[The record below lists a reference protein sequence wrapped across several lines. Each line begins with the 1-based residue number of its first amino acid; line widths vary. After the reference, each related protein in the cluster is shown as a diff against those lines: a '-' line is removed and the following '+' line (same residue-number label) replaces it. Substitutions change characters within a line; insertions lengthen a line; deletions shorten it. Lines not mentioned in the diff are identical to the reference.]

1 MDVATSAEFYTYPWD
16 LSDEGVEAA
25 SGVIADTLGPGGGV
39 LLTLSYHVSTY
50 FSPHN
55 PTRKIYFG
63 EEGAVYFQPDE
74 GLYGRTEIRP
84 LVSHLVSGPDYMPGL
99 VRGIGES
106 GLEFSA
112 WAIYLYNHHLSQ
124 AFPGTARRDCFGQ
137 PHLGQLCP
145 AHPDVRAYAV
155 ALTRDMVRFAPRHVQ
170 IESPGYL
177 GFGYGFRNPKVAVAI
192 DPLHQFLMG
201 LCFCRHCIDA
211 ANGANLDGERLRAEV
226 ARDLDRDLRPDPGH
240 GAADK
245 GDREDWIEG
254 AYDGRLK
261 GYLEAR
267 VDTATSLF
275 EEVSAAVREGG
286 AGVTFFGSLDRG
298 VTGLDRHRV
307 LACVDAVY
315 TSVPGPPEEAAQ
327 GVQQRRDELTPEVR
341 LVSIVR
347 PGGFESESYTRRLI
361 QAQAEAGV
369 DGFAF
374 YTYGQLREHHLHW
387 IRGARDAWS

>member
-1 MDVATSAEFYTYPWD
+1 MAARAEFYTYPWD
-16 LSDEGVEAA
+16 LSDEGVAA
-25 SGVIADTLGPGGGV
+25 AAGVIADTLGPRGGV
-39 LLTLSYHVSTY
+39 LLTLSYHVSTC

-55 PTRKIYFG
+55 PRRKIYFG

-74 GLYGRTEIRP
+74 GLYGATRIRP
-84 LVSHLVSGPDYMPGL
+84 LVSHLVTNPDYMPGL

-145 AHPDVRAYAV
+145 AHPDVRAYAL
-155 ALTRDMVRFAPRHVQ
+155 ALTRDMARFGPRQVQ
-170 IESPGYL
+170 LESLSYL

-192 DPLHQFLMG
+192 APSHRFLLG
-201 LCFCRHCIDA
+201 LCFCRHCIQA
-211 ANGANLDGERLRAEV
+211 AGRAGVDGEELRAV
-226 ARDLDRDLRPDPGH
+226 AAADLDRELRLDPGD
-240 GAADK
+240 GQ
-245 GDREDWIEG
+245 GDRDEWIED
-254 AYDGRLK
+254 AYGGSLK

-267 VDTATSLF
+267 VATATSLF
-275 EEVSAAVREGG
+275 EEVAASARQGG
-286 AGVTFFGSLDRG
+286 AGVSFFGSLDRAT
-298 VTGLDRHRV
+298 TGLDRGRV
-307 LACVDAVY
+307 LDCVDAVY
-315 TSVPGPPEEAAQ
+315 TSVPGPPEEAPE
-327 GVQQRRDELTPEVR
+327 GVKKLRDELTPEVR
-341 LVSIVR
+341 LISIVR
-347 PGGFESESYTRRLI
+347 PGGFESESWTRRLI

-374 YTYGQLREHHLHW
+374 YTYGQLREHHLAW

>member
-1 MDVATSAEFYTYPWD
+1 MATHAEFYTYPWD

-55 PTRKIYFG
+55 PRRKIYFG

-74 GLYGRTEIRP
+74 GLYSRMGIRP
-84 LVSHLVSGPDYMPGL
+84 LVSQVVTGPDYLPGL
-99 VRGIGES
+99 VRGIGER

-124 AFPGTARRDCFGQ
+124 AFPDTARQDCFGE

-145 AHPDVRAYAV
+145 AHPDVRAYAL
-155 ALTRDMVRFAPRHVQ
+155 ALTRDMVRFGPRHVQ
-170 IESPGYL
+170 LESLGYL

-192 DPLHQFLMG
+192 DTRHQLLMG

-211 ANGANLDGERLRAEV
+211 ANGAGVDGEGLRAEV
-226 ARDLDRDLRPDPGH
+226 AADLDRDLRPDPGD
-240 GAADK
+240 GAA
-245 GDREDWIEG
+245 GQRDREAWIEG
-254 AYDGRLK
+254 AYDGRLRS
-261 GYLEAR
+261 YLEAR
-267 VDTATSLF
+267 VATATSLF
-275 EEVSAAVREGG
+275 EEVAAAVREGG

-298 VTGLDRHRV
+298 VTGLDRDRV

-315 TSVPGPPEEAAQ
+315 TSVPGPPEEAAE
-327 GVQQRRDELTPEVR
+327 GVRKRWDELTPGVR

-347 PGGFESESYTRRLI
+347 PGGFESASYTRRLI
-361 QAQAEAGV
+361 RAQAEAGV

-374 YTYGQLREHHLHW
+374 YTYGQLREHHLAW